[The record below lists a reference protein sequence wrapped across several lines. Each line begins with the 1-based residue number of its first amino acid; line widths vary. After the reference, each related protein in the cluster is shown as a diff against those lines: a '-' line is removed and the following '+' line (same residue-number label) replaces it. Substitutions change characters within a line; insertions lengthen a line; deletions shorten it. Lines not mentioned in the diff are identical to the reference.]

1 MASPLEVS
9 EVHLK
14 PKSRDE
20 ADRSLSDSDSEDE
33 QHQAATRSN
42 ESERRRVQN
51 AKFSAWLSRRTEKI
65 TQDEVQTIINNADEE
80 TLSIRSLM
88 AKQAATAVVTSPRE
102 YQLEL
107 FERAKKQ
114 NIIAVLDTG

>member
-1 MASPLEVS
+1 MPPPLDVS
-9 EVHLK
+9 EVKLPIRTPDK
-14 PKSRDE
+14 
-20 ADRSLSDSDSEDE
+20 ADHSLSHSDSEGE
-33 QHQAATRSN
+33 QHQAAAIPKD
-42 ESERRRVQN
+42 SERRRVQN

-65 TQDEVQTIINNADEE
+65 TKDEVQTIIDNADEE

-88 AKQAATAVVTSPRE
+88 AKQGATAIITTPRE